1 MVKKQTNLKVKNK
14 KEEKEKITVEL
25 PKSWVEH
32 LEYLEK
38 TTKKNK
44 DYYIKKCLGR
54 YLENAH
60 EYEIAV
66 KSLKS
71 NGKTYTSK
79 EADER
84 LKELRVKNV

>member
-1 MVKKQTNLKVKNK
+1 
-14 KEEKEKITVEL
+14 
-25 PKSWVEH
+25 
-32 LEYLEK
+32 LEK
-38 TTKKNK
+38 TTSKSKN
-44 DYYIKKCLGR
+44 YYIKKCLGR

-71 NGKTYTSK
+71 SGRTYTSK

-84 LKELRVKNV
+84 LRELRAKNV